1 MICLQEFVGIRLE
14 KSLVCVYERN
24 TRRSRKREFCRAIFP
39 FDHRAS
45 KLPCIG
51 SQRKVDPR
59 IGNAPNL
66 LALALKASN
75 ESCDG
80 LSLLPLFFS
89 GHSSSPS
96 LSPCIYGLVSSNCL
110 TAGPSSVG

>member
-1 MICLQEFVGIRLE
+1 MRSGAKPGIKLDLLDVIIRRGLAVMICLQEFVGIRLE

-39 FDHRAS
+39 FDHRAR

-66 LALALKASN
+66 LALAPKASRTN
-75 ESCDG
+75 HAMG
-80 LSLLPLFFS
+80 
-89 GHSSSPS
+89 
-96 LSPCIYGLVSSNCL
+96 
-110 TAGPSSVG
+110 

>member
-39 FDHRAS
+39 FDHRPS

-66 LALALKASN
+66 LALAPKASRTN
-75 ESCDG
+75 HAMG
-80 LSLLPLFFS
+80 
-89 GHSSSPS
+89 
-96 LSPCIYGLVSSNCL
+96 
-110 TAGPSSVG
+110 